1 MKMKIFSMVLVLA
14 LLASQSVLAESLF
27 DLSLMQSAEKAI
39 SYGVSMG
46 KEPISQQTLSDGS
59 KQEMYVGVTDEDF
72 LAFGTALA
80 QEGYS
85 TVSQNASGNL
95 YSTVVSKGEIQLTI
109 AYERSV
115 GSLTVTYPAT
125 VEVETAEVK
134 DPFEG
139 YIVIEPNAEIK
150 MFDTIRITAENK
162 YTIQTLEEIKRVID
176 GTSYLVQDI
185 YFDDPYVE
193 AYNANFAI
201 RVKVTNI
208 LTKRLESGSN
218 TNFEIYASEELPIIN
233 FHYINEDGR
242 YTYQGFL
249 GQATITRK
257 IIFDEPTQY
266 FVPIFGDV
274 DFQSLDTQQ
283 CYIAFAIP
291 DAVLEDSNSNSIWAV
306 TFEREDSDE
315 KYVLYLD
322 KTLPKEE

>member
-80 QEGYS
+80 ERGYS
-85 TVSQNASGNL
+85 SATQDVANNL
-95 YSTVVSKGEIQLTI
+95 YTTVVAKGEIQITI
-109 AYERSV
+109 QYDRSA
-115 GSLTVTYPAT
+115 GALTVIYPAA
-125 VEVETAEVK
+125 VEVEVAEVK

-139 YIVIEPNAEIK
+139 YIVIEPNIEVK
-150 MFDTIRITAENK
+150 MFDTLRITVDNK
-162 YTIQTLEEIKRVID
+162 ISDTKPWKNTGNTAIWSSVINLLSGTTIRNYANQEKLPDIKFCYRNADGSYQYEGIFTGYSRALGWDDAYLELVPLEPV
-176 GTSYLVQDI
+176 TS
-185 YFDDPYVE
+185 
-193 AYNANFAI
+193 
-201 RVKVTNI
+201 
-208 LTKRLESGSN
+208 
-218 TNFEIYASEELPIIN
+218 
-233 FHYINEDGR
+233 
-242 YTYQGFL
+242 
-249 GQATITRK
+249 
-257 IIFDEPTQY
+257 
-266 FVPIFGDV
+266 
-274 DFQSLDTQQ
+274 
-283 CYIAFAIP
+283 YIAFDLPSA
-291 DAVLEDSNSNSIWAV
+291 LLNDSDPNSIWAL

>member
-72 LAFGTALA
+72 LAFGTVLA

-95 YSTVVSKGEIQLTI
+95 YSTVVSKGEIQLTV
-109 AYERSV
+109 AYDRSV

-125 VEVETAEVK
+125 VEVEAAEAK

-139 YIVIEPNAEIK
+139 YIVIEPNVEIK
-150 MFDTIRITAENK
+150 MFDTIRITLDNK
-162 YTIQTLEEIKRVID
+162 ISDTKPDDAHKNTMIQSSVVNLLPNELLICNSRKLPDIEFYYINTDGSYTYGGDFTGYSQYSGWSEFCLELRPLEPT
-176 GTSYLVQDI
+176 TSYISFNLPSALLNDS
-185 YFDDPYVE
+185 DP
-193 AYNANFAI
+193 
-201 RVKVTNI
+201 
-208 LTKRLESGSN
+208 
-218 TNFEIYASEELPIIN
+218 
-233 FHYINEDGR
+233 
-242 YTYQGFL
+242 
-249 GQATITRK
+249 
-257 IIFDEPTQY
+257 
-266 FVPIFGDV
+266 
-274 DFQSLDTQQ
+274 
-283 CYIAFAIP
+283 
-291 DAVLEDSNSNSIWAV
+291 NSIWAL
-306 TFEREDSDE
+306 TFEREDCDE